1 MKKILLFICLI
12 AFLVSSFAQ
21 EENKQV
27 KNRKNTVR
35 LNMTP
40 LIFNSK
46 NLTFGYERLLK
57 NSKSFSIN
65 AGFFILP
72 KLFNNDNP
80 DIYFVQKS
88 NRVGYT
94 FAADFR
100 FYLKKLNKRPAPAGV
115 YIGPYFAQYRYGF
128 DNTLEINIGSDG
140 KASMDVDAGFSMTSL
155 GFELGY
161 QFVFWERLT
170 LDLILVGPSIS
181 YYSGKVNA
189 SADFELEEG
198 SDAYEYIR
206 NELIKK
212 ISLVGNIYRFR
223 CHQYGR
229 KI

>member
-1 MKKILLFICLI
+1 
-12 AFLVSSFAQ
+12 
-21 EENKQV
+21 
-27 KNRKNTVR
+27 
-35 LNMTP
+35 
-40 LIFNSK
+40 
-46 NLTFGYERLLK
+46 
-57 NSKSFSIN
+57 
-65 AGFFILP
+65 
-72 KLFNNDNP
+72 
-80 DIYFVQKS
+80 
-88 NRVGYT
+88 
-94 FAADFR
+94 
-100 FYLKKLNKRPAPAGV
+100 V

-212 ISLVGNIYRFR
+212 YPWLETFIDLDAINTGGKFDSTTFGFRYVLQIGFRF
-223 CHQYGR
+223 
-229 KI
+229 